1 LQHKK
6 DYNRF
11 IRGGAYAFLYTVRGA
26 IKRRKA
32 KGKKGNKKD
41 KNKAD
46 KQKNN
51 QTEKKKEQQ
60 KTKLPAKK

>member
-1 LQHKK
+1 M
-6 DYNRF
+6 
-11 IRGGAYAFLYTVRGA
+11 GE
-26 IKRRKA
+26 
-32 KGKKGNKKD
+32 KGSKKD
-41 KNKAD
+41 KIKAD